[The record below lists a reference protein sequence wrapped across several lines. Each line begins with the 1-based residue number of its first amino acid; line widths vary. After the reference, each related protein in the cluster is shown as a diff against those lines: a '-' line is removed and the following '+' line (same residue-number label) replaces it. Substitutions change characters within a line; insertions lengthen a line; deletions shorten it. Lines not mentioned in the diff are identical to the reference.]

1 MPTFRRHK
9 RYLNLPELGRMV
21 AFLLLMEA
29 GFMLVP
35 LVTAFIYGETDAMA
49 FAVSIAITVTV
60 SGIIFIFDRPRAK
73 DLGKRDGIL
82 LTAGVWVV
90 FSLFGMIPF
99 MLSEARV
106 GVVDAFFESM
116 SGFTTT
122 GASVLPDVESLS
134 HAILIW
140 RCMMQWV
147 GGVGIVI
154 FTIALL
160 PALNSSGGMQ
170 MFNAELSGVT
180 HDKLKPRISQTAV
193 RLWLI
198 YTVLTVVMCLALW
211 IGPMGFFDSI
221 CHSFAT
227 VSTGGLST
235 RNASIEAWDS
245 MYVRIVV
252 LLFMFLGGVSFVLL
266 YRVSM
271 GKFKLVIRDENL
283 RFYVSIIIIV
293 SVIIMGVLLLTTGY
307 EGFRRTVVDPLFQV
321 VSLITSTGYTVAEFP
336 QWNNLI
342 IPFLLLLMF
351 IGACAGSTSG
361 GAKIDRIIY
370 LWKNSR
376 NELHRMVYP
385 NRYYPLT
392 VNGQAKSAEVIDK
405 VTSFLWFYAAMIV
418 VGGILLSA
426 FELPLS
432 EAFFA
437 SFTCLGNTGLG
448 IGSMESSFVDVP
460 AGAKI
465 IMAMWMLI
473 GRLEIFTVIILFTR
487 AFWRK

>member
-1 MPTFRRHK
+1 MPNFRRHK

-35 LVTAFIYGETDAMA
+35 LVTAVIYGESDVMA
-49 FAVSIAITVTV
+49 FTASIGITLAVS
-60 SGIIFIFDRPRAK
+60 GLIFFFNRPRVK

-82 LTAGVWVV
+82 LTAGVWIV

-106 GVVDAFFESM
+106 GAVDAFFESM

-122 GASVLPDVESLS
+122 GASVLGDVESLS

-193 RLWLI
+193 RLWII
-198 YTVLTVVMCLALW
+198 YTVLTVVMCMALW
-211 IGPMGFFDSI
+211 AGPMGFFDSV

-245 MYVRIVV
+245 MYVRCVV
-252 LLFMFLGGVSFVLL
+252 LVFMFLGGVSFVLL

-271 GKFKLVIRDENL
+271 GKFRMVFRDENL
-283 RFYVSIIIIV
+283 RFYIGITLGVAV
-293 SVIIMGVLLLTTGY
+293 FIMIVLLLTNGY
-307 EGFRRTVVDPLFQV
+307 HGVRQSIVNPLFQV
-321 VSLITSTGYTVAEFP
+321 VSLITSTGYTVAELP
-336 QWNNLI
+336 RWNELV
-342 IPFLLLLMF
+342 IPILLLLMF
-351 IGACAGSTSG
+351 VGACAGSTSG
-361 GAKIDRIIY
+361 GAKVDRIIY

-376 NELHRMVYP
+376 NELHRMSHP

-392 VNGQAKSAEVIDK
+392 VNGQVKSTEVIDK

-418 VGGILLSA
+418 LGGMLLSA
-426 FELPLS
+426 FDIPLN

-437 SFTCLGNTGLG
+437 SFTCLGNTG
-448 IGSMESSFVDVP
+448 IGVGTMSSSFSGVP
-460 AGAKI
+460 AAAKI
-465 IMAMWMLI
+465 IMAVWMLI
-473 GRLEIFTVIILFTR
+473 GRLEIFTVILLFTR

>member
-1 MPTFRRHK
+1 MPNFRRHK

-35 LVTAFIYGETDAMA
+35 LATALIYGENDVTAFTI
-49 FAVSIAITVTV
+49 SIGITLTV
-60 SGIIFIFDRPRAK
+60 SGLIFLFDRPRVK

-106 GVVDAFFESM
+106 GAVDAFFESM

-122 GASVLPDVESLS
+122 GASVLDDVEVLS
-134 HAILIW
+134 HAVLIW

-180 HDKLKPRISQTAV
+180 HDKLKPRISQTAI
-193 RLWLI
+193 RLWVI

-211 IGPMGFFDSI
+211 VGPMGFFDSI

-235 RNASIEAWDS
+235 RNVSIEAWDS
-245 MYVRIVV
+245 MYVRCVV
-252 LLFMFLGGVSFVLL
+252 LVFMFLGGVSFVLL

-271 GKFKLVIRDENL
+271 GKFRMVFRDENL
-283 RFYVSIIIIV
+283 RFYIGITLGVAV
-293 SVIIMGVLLLTTGY
+293 FIMIVLLLTNGY
-307 EGFRRTVVDPLFQV
+307 QGVRQSIVNPLFQV
-321 VSLITSTGYTVAEFP
+321 VSLITSTGYTVPEMP
-336 QWNNLI
+336 HWNELI
-342 IPFLLLLMF
+342 IPILLLLMF
-351 IGACAGSTSG
+351 VGACAGSTSG
-361 GAKIDRIIY
+361 GAKVDRIIY

-376 NELHRMVYP
+376 NELHRMIHP

-392 VNGQAKSAEVIDK
+392 VNGQVKSTEVIDK

-418 VGGILLSA
+418 IGGMLLSA
-426 FELPLS
+426 FDIPLN

-448 IGSMESSFVDVP
+448 VGTMSSSFSGVP
-460 AGAKI
+460 AAAKI
-465 IMAMWMLI
+465 IMAIWMLI
-473 GRLEIFTVIILFTR
+473 GRLEIFTVILLFTR